1 MRAGVRRTIA
11 ASVVAA
17 LVGGLVFAGTRPYV
31 RGVISSF
38 VTPLPVA
45 SAPASSEA
53 PPALPTEIA
62 LAGGESRELA
72 RLAASKS
79 VTARAPRLAML
90 PTPVQKS
97 AAIDKIAS
105 LQRPD
110 IIARDDARIDDML
123 NYWLRDGR
131 AHAALLAAYQRS
143 GRYRPTTERILTAW
157 KVPDDLTAM
166 IFLESGFVPSA
177 VQPDGSAGLW
187 SLPLDVAQAYGL
199 TVRETYDE
207 RRGVE
212 SSTEVAGRYLADLR
226 ERLGSWALAIY
237 AFAHGYKRTGD
248 ELSKVKSG
256 KFEDLADARPVADS
270 AYVFQLF
277 ALATILKNPERFGLD
292 LVRPDP
298 PLATSDME
306 VPSEAPL
313 ATIAQAA
320 GTSVGHLHEL
330 NPEYLGETVPSTGAA
345 MIIHL
350 PREGLARAKELL
362 TPLLYAAPGSLAQ
375 QVGRVDDADAG
386 ARAHADRAGQKDAGS
401 SSSRPP
407 QPGSGQAS
415 YYRVRD
421 GETLDTIAGRFGV
434 ARETIASDNALDV
447 TAPLRPAQLLWI
459 RVPDA
464 PPGR

>member
-1 MRAGVRRTIA
+1 M
-11 ASVVAA
+11 
-17 LVGGLVFAGTRPYV
+17 
-31 RGVISSF
+31 
-38 VTPLPVA
+38 
-45 SAPASSEA
+45 EM
-53 PPALPTEIA
+53 A

-72 RLAASKS
+72 HLLASRDL
-79 VTARAPRLAML
+79 VPARAPRLAMF
-90 PTPVQKS
+90 PSPVQKGNS
-97 AAIDKIAS
+97 PSDRITA
-105 LQRPD
+105 LQRPE
-110 IIARDDARIDDML
+110 IILRDDARIDDMM

-157 KVPDDLTAM
+157 KVPEDLTAM
-166 IFLESGFVPSA
+166 IFLESGFVPSV

-187 SLPLDVAQAYGL
+187 SLPLNVAQAYGL
-199 TVRETYDE
+199 TVRDTYDE

-212 SSTEVAGRYLADLR
+212 SSTEVAGRYLADLK

-237 AFAHGYKRTGD
+237 AFEHGYKRTGE
-248 ELSKVKSG
+248 ELLKAKSA
-256 KFEDLADARPVADS
+256 KFEDLADTRPTADS
-270 AYVFQLF
+270 AYVFQVF

-313 ATIAQAA
+313 STIAQAA

-330 NPEYLGETVPSTGAA
+330 NPEYLGDTVPSTGAA

-375 QVGRVDDADAG
+375 QVGRVDDPDAA
-386 ARAHADRAGQKDAGS
+386 ARAKADRSVQKDSGS
-401 SSSRPP
+401 GSARSAS
-407 QPGSGQAS
+407 PGSGQPS

-421 GETLDTIAGRFGV
+421 GETLDAIAGRFGV

-447 TAPLRPAQLLWI
+447 TAPLRAAQLLWI
-459 RVPDA
+459 RPPDVP
-464 PPGR
+464 PSGR